1 MHRQHRLDDRGM
13 NLHARRRFRA
23 AVPLLLVALLS
34 AIPVTAGAQT
44 REDVTRTRQAKDVA
58 YERLI
63 ATNQELEAAVVIYE
77 EINSELIDLNWRI
90 GLLHEQVRDYEAD
103 VTALEVRARNLV
115 IEAYMNGGIELMEVV
130 LEADSIQDVF
140 TGQVLASR
148 ATDHDVIALDRLD
161 ALSRELDRVRAE
173 LEIDQ
178 ARAAELESEARRVVS
193 RLVASQEAAALAYAE
208 ADQAARE
215 AYRLFLE
222 EERIRRMSELARIQ
236 GVAGGLS
243 ATATPGFV
251 CPVVGS
257 VAFSNDWGNPR
268 SEGRT
273 HKGTDMFARRGT
285 PLVAVADGTIRLS
298 TEELGGISVYLTSN
312 YGMVFYYAHLDGYAP
327 SMRSG
332 KRVAIGD
339 VVGYVGDSG
348 NALGGSPHLHF
359 QIHPGGGAPVNPY
372 PTVRRTC

>member
-1 MHRQHRLDDRGM
+1 MNRQHRLDERGSK
-13 NLHARRRFRA
+13 APVRRGFRA
-23 AVPLLLVALLS
+23 LVPFLLIALVSAV
-34 AIPVTAGAQT
+34 PVTAGAQT
-44 REDVTRTRQAKDVA
+44 REDVQRTRDAKDAA

-63 ATNQELEAAVVIYE
+63 ATNEELDEAVVIYE
-77 EINSELIDLNWRI
+77 AINSELIDLNWRI
-90 GLLHEQVRDYEAD
+90 SLLHEQVREYEED
-103 VTALEVRARNLV
+103 VFALEARARNLV

-130 LEADSIQDVF
+130 LEAESIQDVF

-148 ATDHDVIALDRLD
+148 ATDHDIVALDRLD

-173 LEIDQ
+173 LEVDQ
-178 ARAAELESEARRVVS
+178 ARAAELETEARGVVA
-193 RLVASQEAAALAYAE
+193 RLVTSQERAAFAYAE

-222 EERIRRMSELARIQ
+222 EQRLRRMSELARIQ
-236 GVAGGLS
+236 GIAGGLS
-243 ATATPGFV
+243 AAATPGFV
-251 CPVVGS
+251 CPVGGS

-268 SEGRT
+268 SDGRT

-285 PLVAVADGTIRLS
+285 KTVAVANGTIRLS
-298 TEELGGISVYLTSN
+298 TEELGGTAIYLTSD
-312 YGMVFYYAHLDGYAP
+312 YGVVFYYAHLDRYAS

-332 KRVAIGD
+332 RRVEIGE
-339 VVGYVGDSG
+339 VIAYVGDTG
-348 NALGGSPHLHF
+348 NALGGAPHLHF

>member
-1 MHRQHRLDDRGM
+1 M

-103 VTALEVRARNLV
+103 VTALEARARNLV

-273 HKGTDMFARRGT
+273 HKGTDLFARRGT

-312 YGMVFYYAHLDGYAP
+312 YGMVFYYAHLDSYAP
-327 SMRSG
+327 SARSG

-359 QIHPGGGAPVNPY
+359 QIHPGGGGPVNPY